1 MKRLISA
8 LAVLALLLPLACAAE
23 GLPDTV
29 LLRPGASRTLTLPYE
44 GYWESDDESVAYGR
58 ENTIVAVAEGFAT
71 LTLVSAQ
78 GAEWQL
84 AVEVSQ
90 DAPEDASQAD
100 DVPAVIREA
109 IRIGLREWEENKGKT
124 FSKEPKHNKY
134 TKWWGYA
141 CGWCGAFVGYCLD
154 MAGVPLEPTDT
165 FRKVKPHAGGVP
177 YGVREA
183 AVPKLD
189 TAFTNMERVTNIPRP
204 GYLVI
209 YGQRDYYAFVHVGLV
224 TDVVDR
230 GDGVYQVFTVE
241 GNMSSRIKR
250 YCYLYD
256 SNAKADRN
264 MSATPENERTEP
276 DVFQYTP
283 HKNNW
288 YVNEFCQTWY

>member
-1 MKRLISA
+1 MKKLMCVLLA
-8 LAVLALLLPLACAAE
+8 AVLMALGLGAALGE
-23 GLPDTV
+23 G
-29 LLRPGASRTLTLPYE
+29 
-44 GYWESDDESVAYGR
+44 VAYQRVSISDGSMTVGR
-58 ENTIVAVAEGFAT
+58 TVVPQGYSVQSNLLYFDGSTLSMTSPVQLIVEAF
-71 LTLVSAQ
+71 SAD
-78 GAEWQL
+78 GS
-84 AVEVSQ
+84 VDMV
-90 DAPEDASQAD
+90 
-100 DVPAVIREA
+100 
-109 IRIGLREWEENKGKT
+109 
-124 FSKEPKHNKY
+124 Y
-134 TKWWGYA
+134 TSIVDYIHI
-141 CGWCGAFVGYCLD
+141 
-154 MAGVPLEPTDT
+154 LEKST
-165 FRKVKPHAGGVP
+165 GGVP

>member
-1 MKRLISA
+1 MKRWIVA
-8 LAVLALLLPLACAAE
+8 LMAVLLLVLCADAMADVAPVNMEEPPEAIATQAEGELESYGLTFPEEMPLAARNF
-23 GLPDTV
+23 V
-29 LLRPGASRTLTLPYE
+29 LLARAQFEKNDWAKLPKNNE
-44 GYWESDDESVAYGR
+44 
-58 ENTIVAVAEGFAT
+58 
-71 LTLVSAQ
+71 
-78 GAEWQL
+78 
-84 AVEVSQ
+84 
-90 DAPEDASQAD
+90 
-100 DVPAVIREA
+100 
-109 IRIGLREWEENKGKT
+109 
-124 FSKEPKHNKY
+124 Y
-134 TKWWGYA
+134 TKWYYQDNREI
-141 CGWCGAFVGYCLD
+141 GWCSVFQLWCAYHSGMQLIRYRQGIEVPEGACISAMEGRVGNVYLAFEEQGRWLD
-154 MAGVPLEPTDT
+154 GTQ
-165 FRKVKPHAGGVP
+165 G
-177 YGVREA
+177 
-183 AVPKLD
+183 AVPK
-189 TAFTNMERVTNIPRP
+189 P

>member
-1 MKRLISA
+1 MKKVLCLA
-8 LAVLALLLPLACAAE
+8 LCLLLLPVLPALSEEGDMPAPSHAEAA
-23 GLPDTV
+23 
-29 LLRPGASRTLTLPYE
+29 LRPGETWDCGVSALSWDCDAPE
-44 GYWESDDESVAYGR
+44 VVSVSGSVVTGL
-58 ENTIVAVAEGFAT
+58 EEGFAT
-71 LTLVSAQ
+71 LCAQLPDGGEYWLDVTVSADAMPMLISSAVRFALQ
-78 GAEWQL
+78 EWQSSL
-84 AVEVSQ
+84 GQ
-90 DAPEDASQAD
+90 
-100 DVPAVIREA
+100 
-109 IRIGLREWEENKGKT
+109 T
-124 FSKEPKHNKY
+124 FSDRNKY
-134 TKWWGYA
+134 TAWYCGKGEK
-141 CGWCGAFVGYCLD
+141 CHFGWCGAFVGYCLD
-154 MAGVPLEPTDT
+154 TAGVPLEPTDT